1 MVRFALSLVTA
12 AVVAIAG
19 YGSLGAVTHTSP
31 QEGLKVIAVVVAHAH
46 HHSSLSTLRVP
57 ENAPVVQ

>member
-12 AVVAIAG
+12 AVIAIAG

-31 QEGLKVIAVVVAHAH
+31 Q
-46 HHSSLSTLRVP
+46 
-57 ENAPVVQ
+57 